1 MCILINYIVYNN
13 TSIQQMNTVNE
24 YNNTYDRTIK
34 MNPVDVEDDTYI
46 DSSKEVNYK
55 DPKFQVGDYVRIS
68 NDKNIFAKGYSPNW
82 WEKVFVVSKT
92 ENTVP

>member
-34 MNPVDVEDDTYI
+34 MNPVDVKDDTYI

-68 NDKNIFAKGYSPNW
+68 NDKNIFDKGYFPNW
-82 WEKVFVVSKT
+82 WKKVFVVSKT